1 MYIFVLLEY
10 SNILLWQLRY
20 EDTNLRR
27 RENIYILSQLTKL
40 IYSFTRYMSIKRVQL
55 IEAFLFQENYRVNGN
70 NNVIHT
76 KVSSN
81 MKRTCMYPKNSVII
95 K

>member
-1 MYIFVLLEY
+1 
-10 SNILLWQLRY
+10 
-20 EDTNLRR
+20 
-27 RENIYILSQLTKL
+27 
-40 IYSFTRYMSIKRVQL
+40 MSIKRVQL

-76 KVSSN
+76 KVSSTGN